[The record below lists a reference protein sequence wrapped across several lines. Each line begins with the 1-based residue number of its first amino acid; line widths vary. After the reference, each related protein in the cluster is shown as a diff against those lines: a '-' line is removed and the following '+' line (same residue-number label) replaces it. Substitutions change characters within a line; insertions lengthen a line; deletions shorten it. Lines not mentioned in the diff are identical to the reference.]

1 MPYTTEQKN
10 KIYTW
15 LESKKPANFDASQYY
30 KYFVNS
36 YILYF
41 GAGPYYTAL
50 AICLFINSGNK
61 TNTTP
66 KNIKNFINTYVPNL

>member
-1 MPYTTEQKN
+1 MPYTTEQKK

-36 YILYF
+36 LYF
-41 GAGPYYTAL
+41 IFWSWTLLYSP
-50 AICLFINSGNK
+50 CNLFIYK
-61 TNTTP
+61 FR
-66 KNIKNFINTYVPNL
+66 K